1 MNFFYRE
8 LGSFEGRTLMIV
20 HGWLGMSE
28 HWLSIGKYLADIG
41 YHVIIPD
48 LPNHGRSFHTDMFSY
63 QSMARFLH
71 DFLSN
76 HSCGKPILAG
86 HSMGGKIVMTM
97 LDLYPDDY
105 QSAVIIDIL
114 PKAYPDLCK
123 SGGIAD
129 LISRTNL
136 SAFEGRSD
144 LLSHFKSFVS
154 DKGWLALLMQNVS
167 VEHQKTKRPFAATKR
182 RFIKIKRRSILP
194 KRRKNLLRWKSNAPM
209 MSKYMNQV
217 AGEVPLSVCKLPVL
231 LIRGDNSEF
240 TLEQDLHL
248 FSDLYP
254 NSQIITIRDAS
265 HWVFVDKPAQFVKEF
280 ATYLEQI
287 AQ

>member
-144 LLSHFKSFVS
+144 LLSHF
-154 DKGWLALLMQNVS
+154 
-167 VEHQKTKRPFAATKR
+167 
-182 RFIKIKRRSILP
+182 
-194 KRRKNLLRWKSNAPM
+194 
-209 MSKYMNQV
+209 
-217 AGEVPLSVCKLPVL
+217 
-231 LIRGDNSEF
+231 
-240 TLEQDLHL
+240 
-248 FSDLYP
+248 
-254 NSQIITIRDAS
+254 
-265 HWVFVDKPAQFVKEF
+265 
-280 ATYLEQI
+280 
-287 AQ
+287 